1 MCGRHFQTI
10 QFRLKNKIHTVKK
23 KKNKGVGGSEKL
35 RSLKTETEEEHVK
48 DK

>member
-1 MCGRHFQTI
+1 
-10 QFRLKNKIHTVKK
+10 VKK
-23 KKNKGVGGSEKL
+23 AKEWKEVEKL